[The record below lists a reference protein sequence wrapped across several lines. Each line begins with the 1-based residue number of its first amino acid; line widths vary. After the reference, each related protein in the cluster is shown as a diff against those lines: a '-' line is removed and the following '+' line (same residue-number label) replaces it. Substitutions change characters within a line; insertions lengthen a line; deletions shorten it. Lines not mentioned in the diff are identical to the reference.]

1 MKQNN
6 LTRLS
11 QQYETALEKL
21 LKQGPGGGLAPALKL
36 GHTAVALGVDTLEL
50 ARIHDQAMN
59 VLGLADVKNAYT
71 KLAKIFF
78 TEANAPIVATHR
90 AAQEGKASLGRSQAA
105 LGQRTEELAASN
117 RELQRGIVQRKA
129 MAADATKNGEHYEK
143 NLKESL
149 MLQKRLRQLTHRVML
164 AQEDERKHISHEL
177 QDEIAQTL
185 LGINVRLLTLK
196 QHARNNKKGFKEE
209 IASTQRLVL
218 ESAKSV
224 RRVARE
230 IGYHPE
236 PSNGNGNG
244 ASESA

>member
-1 MKQNN
+1 MKQKN

-21 LKQGPGGGLAPALKL
+21 LKQGPGGTLRPALKL
-36 GHTAVALGVDTLEL
+36 GHAAVAIGVDTLEL
-50 ARIHDQAMN
+50 ARIHNQAMD
-59 VLGLADVKNAYT
+59 VLGLTGVKNAFA

-78 TEANAPIVATHR
+78 TEANAPIEATHL
-90 AAQEGKASLGRSQAA
+90 AAQQGKASLSQSQAA

-117 RELQRGIVQRKA
+117 RELQRGIIQRKT
-129 MAADATKNGEHYEK
+129 MAAKAAKNGEHYEK

-149 MLQKRLRQLTHRVML
+149 LLQKRLRLLTHRVML
-164 AQEDERKHISHEL
+164 AQEDERTHISHEL

-185 LGINVRLLTLK
+185 LGINVRLLSLK
-196 QHARNNKKGFKEE
+196 EHARNNTKGFKAE

-218 ESAKSV
+218 QSAKSV

-230 IGYHPE
+230 IGYQPE
-236 PSNGNGNG
+236 PPNG
-244 ASESA
+244 ASEST

>member
-1 MKQNN
+1 MKQKN
-6 LTRLS
+6 LTWLS

-21 LKQGPGGGLAPALKL
+21 LKQGPGGGLEPALKL
-36 GHTAVALGVDTLEL
+36 GHAAVALGVDTLEL
-50 ARIHDQAMN
+50 ARIHERAMN
-59 VLGLADVKNAYT
+59 SLGFAGVKNAFT

-78 TEANAPIVATHR
+78 TEANAPIAATEQ
-90 AAQEGKASLGRSQAA
+90 AAQEGQASLSQSQVA
-105 LGQRTEELAASN
+105 LGRRTKELAVSN
-117 RELQRGIVQRKA
+117 RELQRGTIQRKT
-129 MAADATKNGEHYEK
+129 MAANAAKNGEHYEK

-149 MLQKRLRQLTHRVML
+149 LLQKRLRLLTHRVMV
-164 AQEDERKHISHEL
+164 AQEDERKHIRQKL

-196 QHARNNKKGFKEE
+196 QHARSNTKGFKEE

-230 IGYHPE
+230 IGYQPE
-236 PSNGNGNG
+236 PPNG
-244 ASESA
+244 ASGAA